1 MLLSYKKRI
10 KAFTATWMNLERIIL
25 SEVSQTQT
33 DKYHITYMWNLKKPP
48 KDTNSTYLQN
58 RNRPTDRKQTYGY
71 QRGKGE
77 EGKIYRSLE
86 LLDTHYYI

>member
-1 MLLSYKKRI
+1 MWDL
-10 KAFTATWMNLERIIL
+10 KA
-25 SEVSQTQT
+25 
-33 DKYHITYMWNLKKPP
+33 P
-48 KDTNSTYLQN
+48 KDTNSSYLQN

-77 EGKIYRSLE
+77 EGKTNRSFG

>member
-1 MLLSYKKRI
+1 MWDL
-10 KAFTATWMNLERIIL
+10 KA
-25 SEVSQTQT
+25 
-33 DKYHITYMWNLKKPP
+33 P

-77 EGKIYRSLE
+77 EGKTNRSFG